1 MNDKLLLSLCIPC
14 MNRTDDLQAV
24 MPTIAKAAN
33 TSPPVE
39 VSILDYSSAD
49 GLHKFI
55 HNHSLDEMGFDLQQ
69 GGNQVTYRRLEGKRY
84 YHMAHARNLS
94 VLASHGEYAI
104 ISSCDIR
111 LDPDFFSTIRTALPE
126 RPLWAY
132 FRGEMG
138 VLTID
143 RQEFI
148 QAGGFDERFEL
159 YGSEDRDLFYR
170 LQRRGGPC
178 VEMPQKKF
186 YAITTPDS
194 VKSRNYRGRPA
205 KFEMIEINKKIL
217 EDNIRKGALV
227 ANPRGWGSWT

>member
-1 MNDKLLLSLCIPC
+1 MNDKLLSLCIPC
-14 MNRTDDLQAV
+14 MNRTNELIAV

-33 TSPPVE
+33 ASPPVE
-39 VSILDYSSAD
+39 VSILDYNSED

-55 HNHSLDEMGFDLQQ
+55 HNHSLDELGFDLQQ
-69 GGNQVTYRRLEGKRY
+69 GGNQVTYRRVDGRPY

-111 LDPDFFSTIRTALPE
+111 LDLDFFSTIRTALE
-126 RPLWAY
+126 SRPRWAY

-138 VLTID
+138 VVTIH
-143 RQEFI
+143 RNEFI
-148 QAGGFDERFEL
+148 AAGGFDERFEL

-170 LQRRGGPC
+170 LQRRGAPY
-178 VEMPQKKF
+178 VEMPEKKF

-194 VKSRNYRGRPA
+194 VKSRNYRGRPS
-205 KFEMIEINKKIL
+205 KFEMIAFNKMIL
-217 EDNIRKGALV
+217 EDNIQKGVLV
-227 ANPRGWGSWT
+227 ANPEGWGAWT